1 MNSINVIFS
10 SEVVAARGRCHCRS
24 PSAYL
29 YWPRGIGRPGDLQA
43 GLRLLSRLGSLRALA
58 FQWCTSIYRLR
69 FAGGVE
75 QTIGAQSRKG
85 RKKKMEG
92 EGQNTGQKQKM
103 RDEHETLDVNKVH
116 SSCQWTSSK
125 GGRTRR
131 DAQIGW
137 EQWLFGFLFQL
148 LLWIYKKKKKKDTD
162 AEEKYIENRMNN
174 NLYKVQYCVIS
185 MNMNRFERINGFS
198 RTFKLNRLNTPGQ
211 KGKYTIISSSLT
223 LL

>member
-1 MNSINVIFS
+1 MMYIYLQVTIC
-10 SEVVAARGRCHCRS
+10 RWGRANH
-24 PSAYL
+24 
-29 YWPRGIGRPGDLQA
+29 
-43 GLRLLSRLGSLRALA
+43 
-58 FQWCTSIYRLR
+58 WCTVEKGEKTND
-69 FAGGVE
+69 GG
-75 QTIGAQSRKG
+75 GS
-85 RKKKMEG
+85 
-92 EGQNTGQKQKM
+92 TGQKQKM

-125 GGRTRR
+125 GVGTRR
-131 DAQIGW
+131 DAQISW
-137 EQWLFGFLFQL
+137 EQWLFGFFYSNYYYEF
-148 LLWIYKKKKKKDTD
+148 IKKKKKDTD